1 MAKKPK
7 AAAKRRPAARRG
19 KPMADP
25 TSGQLLMFNP
35 ATGAATPA
43 AQSPELSPAARR
55 RVAQRDRERKQASR
69 ERYAARRAARISW
82 QKGRE
87 SATRSR
93 GYKLPNEVVP
103 FLAGLHVPPSFY
115 ADQRHIDI
123 DEAVEIAAAAYMEGC
138 SQGYI
143 EGRVADLES
152 KRKRSTDMLAAKR
165 GKIQDCGGHVMT
177 LDERDAAIVA
187 EYPTLRAMLG
197 SIEAQLRLAGKYG
210 LSSREQVANIIRKA
224 KRIGP
229 A

>member
-25 TSGQLLMFNP
+25 TTGQLLMFNP

-43 AQSPELSPAARR
+43 AQSAELPPAAKR

-69 ERYAARRAARISW
+69 ERYTARRAARIAW
-82 QKGRE
+82 RKGRE

-93 GYKLPNEVVP
+93 GYRLRDEVVS
-103 FLAGLHVPPSFY
+103 FLAGLHSPPVFY

-123 DEAVEIAAAAYMEGC
+123 DEAVQIAAAAYMEGC
-138 SQGYI
+138 RQGYI
-143 EGRVADLES
+143 EGRVADLEP
-152 KRKRSTDMLAAKR
+152 KRERSRKANAAKR
-165 GKIQDCGGHVMT
+165 QRPQDCGGHMMT
-177 LDERDAAIVA
+177 LDQRDTAIVA

-197 SIEAQLRLAGKYG
+197 SEEAHWRLSQKYD
-210 LSSREQVANIIRKA
+210 LSPKQVGNIMRKA
-224 KRIGP
+224 KRSGP